1 MQIKHKL
8 ILLFSVISFL
18 PLMIIGYISFNNG
31 KTAIENLA
39 LNGLQAVINSRKSE
53 ISRYLQL
60 RQEMCRELAGNY
72 QIRQLKSHGE
82 NDSEVVSRI
91 QREIESI
98 YQEVQ
103 LRHSQNPSA
112 LSSVNDVTIIGIWD
126 RNGAIIANTNRNLL
140 GKSMPKHFLQQVK
153 ENGSY
158 FGGYQRDPLTNE
170 SFLIFLQQ
178 IRNYEDESFAG
189 VILSKVNTSILTEI
203 TSERDGLGETGEVLL
218 GQKVDD
224 QINFINDLRHIETAP
239 SILIGSNRALPVQ
252 KSAMGNSGSGISTDY
267 IWNEVI
273 AVWEPIEIANWGM
286 VAKINTTEAF
296 APVVDLRN
304 NIVLLGVFLILGNV
318 VLSVFIAR
326 SFSNPIQKLAKTFTA
341 ITKGDNA
348 SVLTLHRNDE
358 LGLLAAS
365 ANKLLWFQ
373 EGIESVNRQL
383 RAENALAIISQNVI
397 NQIVPHLQAQVGAF
411 YVFDAESGLLKFMAG
426 YAIHADRYS
435 RQEIKLGEGLAGQA
449 ALEMKTKVFEN
460 IPDDYIKVNSSLG
473 DTKPTQ
479 LIAVPFASNDSLKG
493 VMEIASTE
501 PFTDVQKQLLEMIV
515 ESIAIAVSRAEGRK
529 KIQDLLEE
537 SQSQNEELKASE
549 EELKRQYDELD
560 RIQLEMQQQI
570 DTMNEASIVSET
582 DTDGNITFVNDK
594 FCEISGYSRE
604 EVIGKNTRILKSG
617 KQDNEMFAT
626 MWEAI
631 SSGEVW
637 KGEILN
643 RKKYGKEFY
652 WVDTTIMPF
661 VDIHENI
668 IKYVAICFDITAQ
681 KEQQEVLI
689 KQTEDLAAQSEEL
702 KVASEELEETNTE
715 LEANTQELE
724 EKGQLLEEQMQA
736 VTEKNADLES
746 IKKKLEEKAK
756 ELELTGRYKS
766 EFLAN
771 MSHELR
777 TPLNSILLL
786 SKLMSENNE
795 KNLNDEQINYAN
807 VIHNSGNGLL
817 RLINEILDLSKIES
831 GKMDIHYE
839 TVKIANLHKTLDGI
853 FGPLASDKGIT
864 YECQIE
870 CDGAMEV
877 VTDRL
882 RLEQVLKNLL
892 SNAIKFT
899 SEGSVTLRIYT
910 TINSNILEDNSLK
923 TEEIVAFEVH
933 DTGIGIPKEKLETI
947 FEPFHQV
954 DGSTHRE
961 YGGTGLGLSISRE
974 IAGLL
979 GGRLSLSSSMGE
991 GSTFTLYLPVDSSIN
1006 PRKEPIPQS
1015 KPIPSDNQ
1023 PTNENREDPYV
1034 VDSMPEEIPDDRND
1048 IGPNDRVILIV
1059 EDDTNFAQVL
1069 VKFAHKR
1076 GYKAVVSVSGATA
1089 FEYTRIY
1096 QPAGILL
1103 DIQLPV
1109 KSGWAVMKQ
1118 LKEYKDTK
1126 HIPIHMMS
1134 SMEITRKESVDLGAV
1149 DFINKPLAEKQI
1161 RKVFDRLRE
1170 TADKYPKRILLIE
1183 DNEAHQLALK
1193 AFIGNGDRECLSARS
1208 SKEGM
1213 DILKKEQVDCVVL
1226 DMGLPDETG
1235 YELLEKIKK
1244 QKKFE
1249 TLPVIV
1255 YTGKSLSLAE
1265 EMKIEKFASTSV
1277 IKTAESYSRLMD
1289 EVSLFLHLVEGDRE
1303 NGKMK
1308 KPKPYIG
1315 ENSLTNKKA
1324 LVVDDDVRNIFGLT
1338 KILESEKMK
1347 VISAN
1352 DGKEALEVLD
1362 ANQDVDVVLMDML
1375 MPEKDGYETMEAMR
1389 QQERWER
1396 TPVIAVTAK
1405 TMLGDRAKC
1414 IEAGASDYIS
1424 KPVDKDQLISL
1435 LRVWLNKKS

>member
-18 PLMIIGYISFNNG
+18 PLMIIGFISFNNG

-39 LNGLQAVINSRKSE
+39 LNGLQAVIKSRKSE

-82 NDSEVVSRI
+82 NDPEIVSRI

-126 RNGAIIANTNRNLL
+126 RNGAIIANTNRDLL
-140 GKSMPKHFLQQVK
+140 GKSMPENYLQQVK

-252 KSAMGNSGSGISTDY
+252 KSAMGDSGSGISTDY

-304 NIVLLGVFLILGNV
+304 NIVLLGIFLLLGNV

-341 ITKGDNA
+341 ITKGEKAN
-348 SVLTLHRNDE
+348 VLTLHRNDE

-397 NQIVPHLQAQVGAF
+397 NQIVPHLRAQVGAF
-411 YVFDAESGLLKFMAG
+411 YVFDTESGLLKFMAG

-460 IPDDYIKVNSSLG
+460 IPDDYIKINSGLG

-501 PFTDVQKQLLEMIV
+501 PFTDVQRQLLEMIV
-515 ESIAIAVSRAEGRK
+515 ESIAIAVSRAESRE

-643 RKKYGKEFY
+643 RKKYGKEYY

-661 VDIHENI
+661 VDIQENI

-702 KVASEELEETNTE
+702 KVASEELEETNSE

-736 VTEKNADLES
+736 VTEKNADLEN
-746 IKKKLEEKAK
+746 IKQKLEEKAH

-795 KNLNDEQINYAN
+795 KNLNNEQINYAN

-839 TVKIANLHKTLDGI
+839 TVKIANLCKTLDGI
-853 FGPLASDKGIT
+853 FDPLASDKDIN
-864 YECQIE
+864 YQCQIE
-870 CDGAMEV
+870 CDSDLQV
-877 VTDRL
+877 VTDKL

-899 SEGSVTLRIYT
+899 SEGNVTLRIYT
-910 TINSNILEDNSLK
+910 TTISSLK
-923 TEEIVAFEVH
+923 GDTPLKAGDIVAFEVN
-933 DTGIGIPKEKLETI
+933 DTGIGIPEEKLDTI

-979 GGRLSLSSSMGE
+979 GGQLSLVSTLGE
-991 GSTFTLYLPVDSSIN
+991 GSTFTLYLPTEGSTNTYKDTSHSGTSSN
-1006 PRKEPIPQS
+1006 DNPIPL
-1015 KPIPSDNQ
+1015 K
-1023 PTNENREDPYV
+1023 NEEDPYT
-1034 VDSMPEEIPDDRND
+1034 VDTVPAEIPDDRDD

-1059 EDDTNFAQVL
+1059 EDDTNFAMAL

-1096 QPAGILL
+1096 QPVGILL

-1109 KSGWAVMKQ
+1109 KSGWTVMKQ

-1134 SMEITRKESVDLGAV
+1134 SMEVTRKESVDLGAV

-1161 RKVFDRLRE
+1161 KKVFDKLRE

-1255 YTGKSLSLAE
+1255 YTGRSLSTAE
-1265 EMKIEKFASTSV
+1265 EMKIEKFASASV
-1277 IKTAESYSRLMD
+1277 IKTADSYSRLMD
-1289 EVSLFLHLVEGDRE
+1289 EINLFLHLVEGDSE
-1303 NGKMK
+1303 NGKTK
-1308 KPKPYIG
+1308 SRKPYIG
-1315 ENSLTNKKA
+1315 EESLVGKKV

-1352 DGKEALEVLD
+1352 DGKEALEVLST
-1362 ANQDVDVVLMDML
+1362 NQNVDVVLMDML
-1375 MPEKDGYETMEAMR
+1375 MPEKDGYETMEALR
-1389 QQERWER
+1389 QQERWEK
-1396 TPVIAVTAK
+1396 TPIIAVTAK

-1435 LRVWLNKKS
+1435 LRVWLSKKL